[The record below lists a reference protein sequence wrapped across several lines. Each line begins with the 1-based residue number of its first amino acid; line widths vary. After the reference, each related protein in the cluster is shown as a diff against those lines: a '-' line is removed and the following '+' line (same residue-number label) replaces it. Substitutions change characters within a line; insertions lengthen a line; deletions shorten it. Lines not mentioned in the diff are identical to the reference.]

1 MEMKNRIYLLDGG
14 RKFMGVGVFW
24 LLKEIGKCGSLRQ
37 AALSLDISYS
47 KAFRMI
53 FDLENA
59 LGMKVVDRHRGGMS
73 RDGAVLTEFGE
84 KFILLYEDFQ
94 NRSSDLVTEVFMEF
108 SKGLDN
114 LKSIC
119 GVKLDREVSDEGKK
133 V

>member
-119 GVKLDREVSDEGKK
+119 GVKLDREVSEERKK

>member
-1 MEMKNRIYLLDGG
+1 MEMKNRIYLMDGG

-59 LGMKVVDRHRGGMS
+59 LGMKVLDRHRGGMS

>member
-59 LGMKVVDRHRGGMS
+59 LGMKVLDRHRGGMS